1 LRKRT
6 SSSIRHKIAR
16 EAASL
21 LYTQQEKEYKQAKL
35 RAAETLGVRSL
46 PSNKDIAS
54 ELDKMADEME
64 GSERA
69 ERLIQMRKD
78 ALWIMVTLGDFHPR
92 LIGSVW
98 RGTVNKNSDIDIE
111 AFTSDQDKVLDRLV
125 GSGLAV
131 STAQWRLV
139 TKGHE
144 LERVF
149 QVHVTLPSGNE
160 VELIVRSPEKRDKPD
175 VCEIYGD
182 TVKGLDI
189 HQLRRI
195 LLTDPLHNFVP
206 A

>member
-1 LRKRT
+1 LRRQT
-6 SSSIRHKIAR
+6 SSSIRHKVAK

-21 LYTQQEKEYKQAKL
+21 LYTQQEKEYKQAKV
-35 RAAETLGVRSL
+35 RAAETLGARSL
-46 PSNKDIAS
+46 PSNKDIAL
-54 ELDKMADEME
+54 ELDRLVDEME
-64 GSERA
+64 GAERA
-69 ERLIQMRKD
+69 ERLVQMRKD
-78 ALWIMVTLGDFHPR
+78 ALWIMVVLGDFHPR

-111 AFTSDQDKVLDRLV
+111 VFTSDQNKVLERIT

-131 STAQWRLV
+131 STAQWRLIS
-139 TKGHE
+139 KGPE

-149 QVHVTLPSGNE
+149 HVVVTLPSKNE
-160 VELIVRSPEKRDKPD
+160 VELIVRSPEKRDNPD

-182 TVKGLDI
+182 TVKGLDV

-195 LLTDPLHNFVP
+195 LLTDPLHKFAP